1 MGSRCEIQSCIRI
14 GVRPE
19 HLSTNISKT
28 ELYRNWSISLVVNF
42 ARYGRGLSC
51 RIDFSHM
58 KTLRS
63 KHRKPISSRPASAR
77 ERIDQTAYE
86 LFSRH
91 GIRAVGIDT
100 VVAHSGVAKM
110 TLYRHYASK
119 DKLALAFLRRREE
132 LWTRAWLQEEVE
144 RRSRTPGECLLA
156 VFDAFDKW
164 FRRSDFEACSFA
176 KALLE
181 QSDPR
186 HPVRKAAQAHI
197 ATSRAFLRRLAEDAG
212 APNPDRFARQWQ
224 ILMMG
229 SIIAAYAG
237 DMNAARRARDVGS
250 LLLASAGVAIGKTV
264 RA

>member
-1 MGSRCEIQSCIRI
+1 MKAPRSQ
-14 GVRPE
+14 
-19 HLSTNISKT
+19 H
-28 ELYRNWSISLVVNF
+28 RNSV
-42 ARYGRGLSC
+42 
-51 RIDFSHM
+51 
-58 KTLRS
+58 
-63 KHRKPISSRPASAR
+63 SSRPASAR

-91 GIRAVGIDT
+91 GIRAVGVDT

-110 TLYRHYASK
+110 TLYRHYVSK
-119 DKLALAFLRRREE
+119 DKLALAFLCRREE

-144 RRSRTPGECLLA
+144 RRAKTPGERLLA
-156 VFDAFDKW
+156 VFDTFDAW
-164 FRRSDFEACSFA
+164 FRRSDFEGCSFA

-186 HPVRKAAQAHI
+186 HPVRNAAVRHI
-197 ATSRAFLRRLAEDAG
+197 ETIRALLRQWIKDAG
-212 APNPDRFARQWQ
+212 VRNSDRFARQWQ

-237 DMNAARRARDVGS
+237 DLNAAKRARELGV
-250 LLLASAGVAIGKTV
+250 LLLEREGIVIGKSN